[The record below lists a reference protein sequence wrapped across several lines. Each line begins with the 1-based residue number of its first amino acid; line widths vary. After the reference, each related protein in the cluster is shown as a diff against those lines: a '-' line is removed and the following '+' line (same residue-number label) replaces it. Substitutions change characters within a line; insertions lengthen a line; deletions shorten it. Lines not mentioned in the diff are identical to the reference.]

1 MRQLPP
7 ILYGRPDQRSSTFL
21 KGVILRKRIL
31 IADDHESVLRRI
43 RAMLESQPGW
53 EVCGDAVTGQ
63 ETIQKAVELKP
74 DLIVLDFAMPQMDG
88 LNAASAIRTVLP
100 RVPIV
105 MFTMYSSAVSHEA
118 GNHGINRLVD
128 KAESALLI
136 TAVQELLDEHP
147 SPSSADHKVA

>member
-1 MRQLPP
+1 LA
-7 ILYGRPDQRSSTFL
+7 
-21 KGVILRKRIL
+21 KRIL

-63 ETIQKAVELKP
+63 ETIKKAVELKP
-74 DLIVLDFAMPQMDG
+74 DLIVLDFAMPQLDG
-88 LNAASAIRTVLP
+88 LNAASAIRTALP

-105 MFTMYSSAVSHEA
+105 MFTMYSSAVSREA
-118 GNHGINRLVD
+118 GNHGINRLID

-136 TAVQELLDEHP
+136 PAVQELLDDPP
-147 SPSSADHKVA
+147 SPSSAEQKVA

>member
-1 MRQLPP
+1 VLA
-7 ILYGRPDQRSSTFL
+7 
-21 KGVILRKRIL
+21 KRIL

-63 ETIQKAVELKP
+63 ETISKAVELKP
-74 DLIVLDFAMPQMDG
+74 DLIVLDFAMPQLDG
-88 LNAASAIRTVLP
+88 LHAASAIRTVLP

-105 MFTMYSSAVSHEA
+105 MFTMYSSAVSQEA
-118 GNHGINRLVD
+118 GNHGINRLID

-136 TAVQELLDEHP
+136 PAVQELLDDHP
-147 SPSSADHKVA
+147 SPSATEQKVA